1 MNERIEQLAVET
13 LSFLRDNVL
22 SRSDMEDISIPNAF
36 LEKFA
41 ESIVRECAKRCD
53 EVIKES
59 EISVEQCKMVKSSDR
74 LMMLHDGTRNG
85 AQMSKNRFKQYFG
98 VSE

>member
-1 MNERIEQLAVET
+1 MNERIQKLMSEANLFCRTDET
-13 LSFLRDNVL
+13 VTLFGETYAGQAEVQ
-22 SRSDMEDISIPNAF
+22 
-36 LEKFA
+36 KFA
-41 ESIVRECAKRCD
+41 QLIVRECAKFCD

-59 EISVEQCKMVKSSDR
+59 EIAMEQCKMVKSSDR